1 MKPISELTPAEACR
15 LRGVAFDLDDTLL
28 DHGRLAE
35 ATYSVLF
42 RLGEAGLSLY
52 GVTGRPAGW
61 AEVLARVFP
70 VQAIVAENG
79 AVVCARRGERVV
91 TLDSVDAAT
100 RRERD
105 RKLDELLAG
114 FAQRFPDFQPADD
127 VRARV
132 SDRTFDIGEY
142 RQVAPDRVAQACAFL
157 KQQGARVFVS
167 SVHLHATFDY
177 ADNASGV
184 VRLLAADSGLD
195 PTLVRHA
202 YAYLGDSENDA
213 SCFAAFELSIGVA
226 NLRGR
231 ATLRPRYITSQP
243 MGAGVVEAARLILSL
258 RARAAEAGVAAAPA
272 TAPARPL

>member
-1 MKPISELTPAEACR
+1 MKPISALTRAEAAR

-28 DHGRLAE
+28 DHGRLHE
-35 ATYSVLF
+35 ATYAALF
-42 RLGEAGLSLY
+42 RLVDAGLSLY

-61 AEVLARVFP
+61 ADVLARVFP

-91 TLDSVDAAT
+91 LVDSVDAD
-100 RRERD
+100 ERSKRD
-105 RKLDELLAG
+105 EKLAELLTR
-114 FAQRFPDFQPADD
+114 FAQKFPDLEPADD
-127 VRARV
+127 VKARI
-132 SDRTFDIGEY
+132 SDRTFDIGEF
-142 RQVAPDRVAQACAFL
+142 RQVAPERVAEAAAFL
-157 KQQGARVFVS
+157 RGLSARVFVS

-177 ADNASGV
+177 ADKASGA

-195 PTLVRHA
+195 ATAVRHA

-213 SCFAAFELSIGVA
+213 SCFAAFAVSIGVS

-243 MGAGVVEAARLILSL
+243 MGAGVAEAARVILSL
-258 RARAAEAGVAAAPA
+258 R
-272 TAPARPL
+272 

>member
-1 MKPISELTPAEACR
+1 MKPISALPREEAAR

-35 ATYSVLF
+35 ATYSALF
-42 RLGEAGLSLY
+42 RLREAGLSLY

-79 AVVCARRGERVV
+79 AVVCAREGERVI
-91 TLDSVDAAT
+91 LRDSVDAAT

-105 RKLDELLAG
+105 RKLTELLAR
-114 FAQRFPDFQPADD
+114 FAERFPDFEPADD

-132 SDRTFDIGEY
+132 SDRTFDIGEF
-142 RQVAPDRVAQACAFL
+142 RQVAPERVAEAATFL
-157 KQQGARVFVS
+157 GGFGARVFVS

-177 ADNASGV
+177 ADKASGA
-184 VRLLAADSGLD
+184 VRVLAADSGLD
-195 PTLVRHA
+195 ATAVRHA

-213 SCFAAFELSIGVA
+213 ACFAAFVVSVGVS

-231 ATLRPRYITSQP
+231 ATLRPRYVTSQP
-243 MGAGVVEAARLILSL
+243 MGRGVVEAATVILSL
-258 RARAAEAGVAAAPA
+258 LKKV
-272 TAPARPL
+272 

>member
-1 MKPISELTPAEACR
+1 MKPISALTPEEAGK

-35 ATYSVLF
+35 ATYSMLF
-42 RLGEAGLSLY
+42 RLSEAGLSLY

-91 TLDSVDAAT
+91 LVDSVDAT
-100 RRERD
+100 ERRARD
-105 RKLDELLAG
+105 QRLAQLLVG
-114 FAQRFPDFQPADD
+114 FAQNFPDIEPADD
-127 VRARV
+127 VRARI
-132 SDRTFDIGEY
+132 SDRTFDIGEF
-142 RQVAPDRVAQACAFL
+142 RQVAPDRVAEASAYL
-157 KQQGARVFVS
+157 RNQGARVFVS

-177 ADNASGV
+177 ADKASGA

-195 PTLVRHA
+195 ATAVRHA
-202 YAYLGDSENDA
+202 FAYLGDSENDA
-213 SCFAAFELSIGVA
+213 ACFAAFAVSIGVA

-243 MGAGVVEAARLILSL
+243 MGAGVVEAAQVILSL
-258 RARAAEAGVAAAPA
+258 RKK
-272 TAPARPL
+272 L

>member
-1 MKPISELTPAEACR
+1 MQPISALTKAEADK

-35 ATYSVLF
+35 ATYSALF
-42 RLGEAGLSLY
+42 RLADAGLDLY

-61 AEVLARVFP
+61 ADVLARLFP
-70 VQAIVAENG
+70 VKAVVAENG
-79 AVVCARRGERVV
+79 AVVCARHGDRVV
-91 TLDSVDAAT
+91 LVDSIDAMT

-105 RKLDELLAG
+105 AKLSALLSR
-114 FAQRFPDFQPADD
+114 FAAEFPDFEPADD
-127 VRARV
+127 VRARI

-142 RQVAPDRVAQACAFL
+142 RQVAPERVAAASAFL
-157 KQQGARVFVS
+157 REQGARVFVS

-177 ADNASGV
+177 ADKASGA
-184 VRLLAADSGLD
+184 VRVLAQDSGLD
-195 PTLVRHA
+195 ATAVRHA

-213 SCFAAFELSIGVA
+213 ACFAAFAVTIGVA

-243 MGAGVVEAARLILSL
+243 MGRGVAEAAQVILSL
-258 RARAAEAGVAAAPA
+258 RQK
-272 TAPARPL
+272 L